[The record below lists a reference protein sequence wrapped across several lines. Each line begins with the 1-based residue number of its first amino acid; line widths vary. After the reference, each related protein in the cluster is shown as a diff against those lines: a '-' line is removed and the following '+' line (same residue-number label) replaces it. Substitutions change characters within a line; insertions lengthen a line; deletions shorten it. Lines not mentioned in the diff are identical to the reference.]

1 MPIFANKSPVSPDT
15 LLFVCAFSCELC
27 ETAAL
32 VFSREA
38 AVPALPLNA
47 LELFI
52 FAESKADDAVLC
64 PLDAADDER
73 TVLPDEKTLSS
84 QTGDVFSFAV
94 RACSAINCSILFWR
108 GTFSR
113 RMAAFVSAFFA
124 CAAEDA
130 AAEEEAAGLAAFD
143 KDADAPLGEEDA
155 VSVFCAGALREAAFA
170 GALAF
175 CAEAAVDFAV

>member
-1 MPIFANKSPVSPDT
+1 MVKTGLAGSKSLRGLPSCVFTLISPLPAVDAENEDFWAEELASAFEAEEARVFSPADDEDEKAAFCVPIFANKSPVSPDT

-47 LELFI
+47 LELFV

-94 RACSAINCSILFWR
+94 RACSAINCSILF
-108 GTFSR
+108 
-113 RMAAFVSAFFA
+113 
-124 CAAEDA
+124 
-130 AAEEEAAGLAAFD
+130 
-143 KDADAPLGEEDA
+143 
-155 VSVFCAGALREAAFA
+155 
-170 GALAF
+170 
-175 CAEAAVDFAV
+175 